1 MKRRYLIMSAL
12 FLGSIFTTSA
22 IAQTPKP
29 TTTFQPKTDD
39 EKAVVTM
46 IADHEKRY
54 PKPAVVTRLVVSGSY
69 GLYSWVVGE
78 TGGQTVVKKETDG
91 TWAIVRGTGG
101 QLGVGI
107 LQRWGVPEAIAQDL
121 IQKMT
126 VQIKADR

>member
-12 FLGSIFTTSA
+12 FLGSLFTTGA

-29 TTTFQPKTDD
+29 TTAFQPKTDD
-39 EKAVVTM
+39 EKAIVTM

-54 PKPAVVTRLVVSGSY
+54 PKPAIVTRLVVSASY

-78 TGGQTVVKKETDG
+78 TGGQTVVKKETNG
-91 TWAIVRGTGG
+91 SWAIVRGTGG

-121 IQKMT
+121 IEKMAA
-126 VQIKADR
+126 QIKADR

>member
-12 FLGSIFTTSA
+12 FLGSIFTTGA

-29 TTTFQPKTDD
+29 MTAFQPKTDD
-39 EKAVVTM
+39 EKAIVTM

-54 PKPAVVTRLVVSGSY
+54 PKPAIVTRLVVSGSY

-78 TGGQTVVKKETDG
+78 TGGQTVVSKTQSG
-91 TWAIVRGTGG
+91 AWAIVRGTGG

-121 IQKMT
+121 IEKMT

>member
-12 FLGSIFTTSA
+12 FLGSLFTTDA

-29 TTTFQPKTDD
+29 ISAFQPKTDD
-39 EKAVVTM
+39 EKAIVTM
-46 IADHEKRY
+46 IAAHEKRY
-54 PKPAVVTRLVVSGSY
+54 PKPAIVTRLVISGSY
-69 GLYSWVVGE
+69 GLYSWIVGE
-78 TGGQTVVKKETDG
+78 TGGQTVVKKETD

-121 IQKMT
+121 IEKM
-126 VQIKADR
+126 VAQIKVDR